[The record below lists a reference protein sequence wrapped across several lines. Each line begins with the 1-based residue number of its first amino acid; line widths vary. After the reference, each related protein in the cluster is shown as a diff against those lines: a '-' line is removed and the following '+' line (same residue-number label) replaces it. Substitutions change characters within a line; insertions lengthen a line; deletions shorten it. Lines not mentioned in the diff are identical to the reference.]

1 MALGSKIKELRFRNG
16 KSLQQVADSVGAS
29 KAHIWELETG
39 KSRNPS
45 LALIRRLAE
54 HFEVTVASLIGEL
67 PGDAEDLDAEDLL
80 VMYRDLKGLSE
91 EDRETIKLL
100 IKGLKQ
106 RQKERTSGEN

>member
-1 MALGSKIKELRFRNG
+1 MALGRKLKELRLRRSE
-16 KSLQQVADSVGAS
+16 SLQQVADAVEAS

-39 KSRNPS
+39 NSRNPS

-100 IKGLKQ
+100 ISGFKQ
-106 RQKERTSGEN
+106 RQKDKDVG